1 MLALNQLDHCAN
13 QDCLAVFRTPMVYEP
28 LMSFCPICRETIKYE
43 AGEKQRFW
51 DEVDYDFENDM
62 DGPTQ

>member
-1 MLALNQLDHCAN
+1 MLSLNQLDHCAN
-13 QDCLAVFRTPMVYEP
+13 EDCAAIFRTPTVYEP

-43 AGEKQRFW
+43 ADAERLFW
-51 DEVDYDFENDM
+51 EVVYRDFENDL